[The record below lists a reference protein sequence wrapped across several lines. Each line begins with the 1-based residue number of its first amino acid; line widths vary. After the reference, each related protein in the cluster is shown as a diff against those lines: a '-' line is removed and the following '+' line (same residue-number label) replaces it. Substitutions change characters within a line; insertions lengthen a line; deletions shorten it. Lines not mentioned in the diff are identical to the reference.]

1 MPVKGKP
8 FQAKSEWVHRKILQS
23 GRDSAVTEIGALYRD
38 QEGRE
43 RIETHAHGEH
53 GELVKITADIYDP
66 VANSVCFLDVAAK
79 VILFKDKLSISHFW
93 TLTINIDGRW
103 ATALPRGEASGDDER
118 VGSRQVEG
126 LFCDGYR
133 RTESERYAMEYW
145 VSQELKETLLV
156 KLVTETQESTYQLY
170 DVVRG
175 VPDKRLFIVP
185 TDFKEAVTMR

>member
-8 FQAKSEWVHRKILQS
+8 FQAKYEWLHRKILQS
-23 GRDSAVTEIGALYRD
+23 GRDRAVTEIGAVYRD
-38 QEGRE
+38 PEGRV

-53 GELVKITADIYDP
+53 GELLKITADIYDP
-66 VANSVCFLDVAAK
+66 VADSVCFLDVEAK
-79 VILFKDKLSISHFW
+79 VILFRDELSSSHFW
-93 TLTINIDGRW
+93 TLTINIDGRR

-118 VGSRQVEG
+118 VGPLQVEG
-126 LFCDGYR
+126 LFCNGYR

-156 KLVTETQESTYQLY
+156 KLVTETQESTYRLY
-170 DVVRG
+170 DIVRN

-185 TDFKEAVTMR
+185 TDFKDAVTMR